1 MARYGIII
9 LLIAVAAAAIGLA
22 VGVAELAFKVIG
34 GLLLLLLVLG
44 LFLRRRTPR

>member
-9 LLIAVAAAAIGLA
+9 LLIAVAAAAISLA

-44 LFLRRRTPR
+44 LFLRQRTPR